1 MTNDVTTK
9 PDQNVSTQQG
19 KQVDKS
25 PKNGIGGRLKAALD
39 DMVWNGTKWDEA
51 AWKANLTVRSMRM
64 SMQKAHVLRYIRA
77 QRGVLLAQSSAQTF
91 HRLSELRDQD
101 ENRNAAV
108 AAARTLEAM
117 TNEAFGGQPA
127 LSISSRGTAGCV
139 IGLSEPR
146 QAGLQIVIHAPPEP
160 APRDKKPIVD
170 ITPNA
175 IPSDDRGGGWKTAAN
190 K

>member
-9 PDQNVSTQQG
+9 PDQNVSTPPG
-19 KQVDKS
+19 KQAGKS
-25 PKNGIGGRLKAALD
+25 PKNGIRGRLKAALD

-51 AWKANLTVRSMRM
+51 ARKANLTVRSMRM

-127 LSISSRGTAGCV
+127 LSISSRGAAGYV
-139 IGLSEPR
+139 IDLSEPVR
-146 QAGLQIVIHAPPEP
+146 PGLQIVLVEREKAAPPER
-160 APRDKKPIVD
+160 AARDEKPIID

-175 IPSDDRGGGWKTAAN
+175 IPSDE
-190 K
+190 

>member
-1 MTNDVTTK
+1 MTDDVTTQPGQQLTTQ
-9 PDQNVSTQQG
+9 PD
-19 KQVDKS
+19 KQAGKS
-25 PKNGIGGRLKAALD
+25 PKNSIGGRLKAALD

-139 IGLSEPR
+139 IVTGKRPPPRGRARGLRYSL
-146 QAGLQIVIHAPPEP
+146 A
-160 APRDKKPIVD
+160 
-170 ITPNA
+170 
-175 IPSDDRGGGWKTAAN
+175 
-190 K
+190 